1 MHESGENGEK
11 VSRIAGVETNTNR
24 NDQKLKTIR
33 KNDKVLQ
40 ALNLP
45 TICNLNPRSIYNK
58 RNEFE
63 TLVDQE
69 DLHLIFMS
77 ESWERKNLT
86 LDQAI
91 HLENHTIISNVHQ
104 RAGIGGRPA
113 IFVNHKKY
121 EVQNITNTLI
131 QIPWGVEA
139 VWCILTP
146 KNITNDSK
154 IQKIACCSVYSK
166 PNSKKKSLLLDH
178 ISDAYNI
185 LKKKYNRG
193 LEFIIAGDT
202 NDLKLDSILSL
213 DSHFVQVV
221 QEWTRMDPPSILDP
235 IIMTLSKYY
244 QEPVCMDPLDADP
257 DQNGVKSD
265 HRIVLARPI
274 STINNKPIRRMRKVE
289 VRAFPQSGFELFKDW
304 LMDQSWDQVFNEES
318 AHTKAQ
324 IFQEM
329 LLNKLNE
336 IFPVKIKK
344 KWQ

>member
-1 MHESGENGEK
+1 M
-11 VSRIAGVETNTNR
+11 
-24 NDQKLKTIR
+24 
-33 KNDKVLQ
+33 
-40 ALNLP
+40 
-45 TICNLNPRSIYNK
+45 
-58 RNEFE
+58 
-63 TLVDQE
+63 
-69 DLHLIFMS
+69 
-77 ESWERKNLT
+77 
-86 LDQAI
+86 
-91 HLENHTIISNVHQ
+91 
-104 RAGIGGRPA
+104 
-113 IFVNHKKY
+113 
-121 EVQNITNTLI
+121 
-131 QIPWGVEA
+131 
-139 VWCILTP
+139 
-146 KNITNDSK
+146 
-154 IQKIACCSVYSK
+154 
-166 PNSKKKSLLLDH
+166 DH
-178 ISDAYNI
+178 ISDACNI

-289 VRAFPQSGFELFKDW
+289 VRAFPQSGFELFKEW

-329 LLNKLNE
+329 LLNKLDE

-344 KWQ
+344 NGSDDQPWVNFKLKKLDKSYMEEFSIRSESQKNGKF